1 MTSYFLAP
9 SDLELCWTVRVSV
22 GAELVLPSPFIWST
36 GINEMDVTR
45 MPLSPGLW
53 IISFFFPYF
62 MFYLFSFSFSPITC
76 IESTLFLILTL
87 TTYELFMPFTL
98 LPLLHVSLTI
108 FFYCGFIYIMYAFFL
123 LYLLGN
129 LILFSFLCMFPVW
142 IWILDLFRCFNEMI
156 GVSFLE

>member
-1 MTSYFLAP
+1 M
-9 SDLELCWTVRVSV
+9 RVSV

-36 GINEMDVTR
+36 GINEMDVPR

-53 IISFFFPYF
+53 IISFFSYF

-108 FFYCGFIYIMYAFFL
+108 FLLRFYLHYVCLFSLVPLRKLDTFL
-123 LYLLGN
+123 LLMYVPG
-129 LILFSFLCMFPVW
+129 M
-142 IWILDLFRCFNEMI
+142 DLN
-156 GVSFLE
+156 S